1 MSDKTYEMIGSDGE
15 QYGPFT
21 IQQLQDNLSH
31 GRANAQTQIRE
42 TGTEAWQPLGQ
53 LLGSQSIE
61 NFAEYREAIL
71 TGNRRLDVGLAFS
84 QGGELFKAHMGILIG
99 SFLLFMLL
107 IMATASVPFV
117 GSCVQITLQGPL
129 TGGFFILILN
139 LVRARAASIGDLF
152 KGFESFGG
160 LFLVTL
166 AQTLIVT
173 LVILPGVALMIGGF
187 VMEVDF
193 GDLEGQNEE
202 AVLKALGAGL
212 LHPLTILGFLSMI
225 LLSII
230 SYTLIFFPLPL
241 LADRKLGFGE
251 AFGLGFQV
259 SKRNFFPIFKLIII
273 GSLVMAVSLIPCGLG
288 LIFAGPW
295 FYAVMA
301 QAYEQMFSPSSVA
314 LQSEE

>member
-53 LLGSQSIE
+53 VLGNQSIE
-61 NFAEYREAIL
+61 NFSEYREAIL

-84 QGGELFKAHMGILIG
+84 QGSELFKAHMGILIG

-166 AQTLIVT
+166 AQALIVT

>member
-1 MSDKTYEMIGSDGE
+1 MSDKTYEMIGGDGE
-15 QYGPFT
+15 QYGPYT
-21 IQQLQDNLSH
+21 IEQLQDNLSH

-53 LLGSQSIE
+53 LQGSQSIE

-84 QGGELFKAHMGILIG
+84 QGSELFKAHMGILIG

-129 TGGFFILILN
+129 LGGFFILILN
-139 LVRARAASIGDLF
+139 LVRTGAASIGDLF

-166 AQTLIVT
+166 AQALIVT

>member
-1 MSDKTYEMIGSDGE
+1 MEDKQYEMIGSDGE

-21 IQQLQDNLSH
+21 IQQLQDNLSQD
-31 GRANAQTQIRE
+31 RANAQTQIRE

-53 LLGSQSIE
+53 VLGNQSIE

-84 QGGELFKAHMGILIG
+84 QGSELFKAHMGILIG

-166 AQTLIVT
+166 AQALIVT

>member
-1 MSDKTYEMIGSDGE
+1 MEDKQYEMIGSDGE

-21 IQQLQDNLSH
+21 IQQLQDTLSQD
-31 GRANAQTQIRE
+31 RANAQTQIRE

-53 LLGSQSIE
+53 VLGNQSIE
-61 NFAEYREAIL
+61 NFSEYREAIL

-84 QGGELFKAHMGILIG
+84 QGSELFKAHMGILIG
-99 SFLLFMLL
+99 SFLLFMVL

-166 AQTLIVT
+166 AQALIVT

>member
-1 MSDKTYEMIGSDGE
+1 MEDKQYEMIGSDGE

-53 LLGSQSIE
+53 VLGNQSIE
-61 NFAEYREAIL
+61 NFSEYREAIL

-84 QGGELFKAHMGILIG
+84 QGSELFKAHMGILIG

-166 AQTLIVT
+166 AQTLIVA

>member
-1 MSDKTYEMIGSDGE
+1 MEDKQYEMIGSDGE

-53 LLGSQSIE
+53 VLGNQSIE
-61 NFAEYREAIL
+61 NFSEYREAIL

-84 QGGELFKAHMGILIG
+84 QGSELFKAHMGILIG

-166 AQTLIVT
+166 AQALIVT

-193 GDLEGQNEE
+193 GDIQWQNDE

>member
-1 MSDKTYEMIGSDGE
+1 
-15 QYGPFT
+15 
-21 IQQLQDNLSH
+21 
-31 GRANAQTQIRE
+31 
-42 TGTEAWQPLGQ
+42 
-53 LLGSQSIE
+53 
-61 NFAEYREAIL
+61 
-71 TGNRRLDVGLAFS
+71 
-84 QGGELFKAHMGILIG
+84 
-99 SFLLFMLL
+99 
-107 IMATASVPFV
+107 
-117 GSCVQITLQGPL
+117 
-129 TGGFFILILN
+129 
-139 LVRARAASIGDLF
+139 
-152 KGFESFGG
+152 
-160 LFLVTL
+160 
-166 AQTLIVT
+166 
-173 LVILPGVALMIGGF
+173 MIGGF

>member
-1 MSDKTYEMIGSDGE
+1 MIGSDGE

-21 IQQLQDNLSH
+21 IQQLQDTLSQD
-31 GRANAQTQIRE
+31 RANAQTQIRE

-53 LLGSQSIE
+53 VLGNQSIE
-61 NFAEYREAIL
+61 NFSEYREAIL

-84 QGGELFKAHMGILIG
+84 QGSELFKAHMGILIG

-107 IMATASVPFV
+107 IMATASVPFI

-139 LVRARAASIGDLF
+139 LVRTGAASIGDLF

-202 AVLKALGAGL
+202 AVLKALGTGL